1 MSKKHVVGAE
11 LRVFLQERGCAL
23 REDEARAL
31 SCLLIDLICEGLLG
45 VVEQEPKNC
54 RTCNTAVLN
63 TLEEVIE
70 SDHSS

>member
-11 LRVFLQERGCAL
+11 LRDFLQGRGCAL
-23 REDEARAL
+23 QEAEARAL
-31 SCLLIDLICEGLLG
+31 AILLIDLISEELLAVG
-45 VVEQEPKNC
+45 ESDENC

-63 TLEEVIE
+63 TQKEVIE